1 MPQEAVRSG
10 SRENSKLNSKL
21 QLELASEMGDK
32 WRGGVPEYG
41 KQSIL
46 HLKLEIHMDT

>member
-21 QLELASEMGDK
+21 QLELASEMGE
-32 WRGGVPEYG
+32 GGTG
-41 KQSIL
+41 KEVQRWQ
-46 HLKLEIHMDT
+46 